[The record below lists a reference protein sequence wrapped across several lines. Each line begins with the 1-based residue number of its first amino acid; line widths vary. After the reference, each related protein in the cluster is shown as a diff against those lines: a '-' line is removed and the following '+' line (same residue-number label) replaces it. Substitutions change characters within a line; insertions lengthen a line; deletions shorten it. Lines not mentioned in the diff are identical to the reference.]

1 MEKLERTVRLIT
13 LTASEGKWLT
23 QVKDVPLSDRVFGK
37 VININA
43 ATQNADDWKEITDEE
58 YQQAQSQIEA
68 DARENQD
75 DSELMMM

>member
-1 MEKLERTVRLIT
+1 MEKLEQTVRLIT

-43 ATQNADDWKEITDEE
+43 ATQNADDWKEITDDE
-58 YQQAQSQIEA
+58 YQQAQSQKEA

-75 DSELMMM
+75 DSELMTM

>member
-1 MEKLERTVRLIT
+1 MEKVEQTVRLIT

-58 YQQAQSQIEA
+58 YQQMQSQIEA
-68 DARENQD
+68 QMR
-75 DSELMMM
+75 DSQEDNELMVV